1 MVAVAVLMGCG
12 GGTTS
17 PNSSP
22 GSNGTS
28 VPGTLVVSTRTMAFG
43 NVALGSSTTQT
54 GKLTAAT
61 SAVTVSSASWN
72 GDGFS
77 VSGITFPVTLSA
89 GQSASFTVTFA
100 PQASGSVSGGI
111 SFLSN
116 AANSPTTETF
126 TGTGSQPSGPPA
138 HSVSLSWSPSPST
151 VIGYNVYRG
160 TTPGGPYPSKLT
172 SSPQAATSLV
182 DNTVSGRDDVLLRRD
197 LCRSELRGEHLLQP
211 INRHCSVNSQSLF
224 FLGLPAGKSQMRSCA
239 PRVP

>member
-1 MVAVAVLMGCG
+1 MSRYCQALVMVAVAVLMGCG
-12 GGTTS
+12 GGTAS
-17 PNSSP
+17 PNGSSP

-28 VPGTLVVSTRTMAFG
+28 VPGTLVVTSAMAFG
-43 NVALGSSTTQT
+43 NVALGSSTAQT

-77 VSGITFPVTLSA
+77 VSGITFPATLTA

-100 PQASGSVSGGI
+100 PQASGSFSGAI

-138 HSVSLSWSPSPST
+138 HSVSLSWGPSPST

-160 TTPGGPYPSKLT
+160 TAPGGPYPSKLT
-172 SSPQAATSLV
+172 SSPQSTTSLV
-182 DNTVSGRDDVLLRRD
+182 DNTVMAGTTYYYVAT
-197 LCRSELRGEHLLQP
+197 
-211 INRHCSVNSQSLF
+211 SVDQNAVESIYSNQF
-224 FLGLPAGKSQMRSCA
+224 TAT
-239 PRVP
+239 VP